1 MTKEEVAKV
10 KRNIKKYGFKQHKLL
25 KGFYIR
31 LYNECTITISFA
43 DPIPDTFF
51 MTVVMELDDDYEL
64 CMNSILHYSE
74 THPQRFLDAVDH
86 FEAAIKFINR

>member
-1 MTKEEVAKV
+1 
-10 KRNIKKYGFKQHKLL
+10 
-25 KGFYIR
+25 
-31 LYNECTITISFA
+31 
-43 DPIPDTFF
+43 

-74 THPQRFLDAVDH
+74 THPQRFLDTVDH

>member
-10 KRNIKKYGFKQHKLL
+10 KRNLKKYGFKQHRLL

-31 LYNECTITISFA
+31 LYNECTISISFT
-43 DPIPDTFF
+43 DPMPDTFF

-74 THPQRFLDAVDH
+74 TLNYTLVGYLSTEESRKNGTG
-86 FEAAIKFINR
+86 I